1 MIQKLKPAC
10 KDYLW
15 GGTKLKE
22 IYGKDTDMTPLAETW
37 ELSAH
42 PDGESIICGGKFDG
56 LKFSDYIKQAG
67 EKILG
72 ENVQKFEKFPVLI
85 KFIDA
90 KQPLSVQV
98 HPEDEFALEIEGEYG
113 KTEMWY
119 VMDCEEGASLYF
131 GVNQEIS
138 KEDFNRKIVNN
149 SVEEVLNKVPV
160 KKGDVFFIKAGT
172 IHAIG
177 AGILICEIQQ
187 NSNTTYRVYDY
198 GRRDAVGNPRELHI
212 EKALAVSDLS
222 PTTPIVFEDDSNKNF
237 GDNVEYK
244 KLAEC
249 KYFTTEHYKCED
261 KLEMTADEKSF
272 VSLVILDGKGTV
284 SDADSKVSFEK
295 GDSLFIPAGMGLIE
309 LEGKFELI
317 KTTV

>member
-22 IYGKDTDMTPLAETW
+22 IYKKETDMNPLAETW

-56 LKFSDYIKQAG
+56 VKFSDYITAEGKD
-67 EKILG
+67 ILG
-72 ENVQKFEKFPVLI
+72 KNVQKFDKFPVLI

-98 HPEDEFALEIEGEYG
+98 HPDDEFGLEIEGEYG

-138 KEDFNRKIVNN
+138 REDFNRKIVNN

-160 KKGDVFFIKAGT
+160 KKGDVFFIEAGT

-198 GRRDAVGNPRELHI
+198 GRQDAVGNLRELHI
-212 EKALAVSDLS
+212 EKALAVSNLT
-222 PTTPIVFEDDSNKNF
+222 PTKPVVFDDDKSKAAE
-237 GDNVEYK
+237 DNVEYK

-249 KYFTTEHYKCED
+249 KYFTTEHYKADE
-261 KLEMTADEKSF
+261 KLSLTADENSF
-272 VSLVILDGKGTV
+272 VSLVILSGKGTV
-284 SDADSKVSFEK
+284 ADSDGEVSFEK
-295 GDSLFIPAGMGLIE
+295 GDSLFIPAHTGEIE
-309 LEGKFELI
+309 LKGSFELI